1 MHSPMGL
8 LAINNKATP
17 MTNWEWDA
25 SVGLI
30 SLSLAAFGEGE

>member
-1 MHSPMGL
+1 MF
-8 LAINNKATP
+8 AINNKATP

-30 SLSLAAFGEGE
+30 TLSLAAFEEGV